1 MGLLVVLAVLL
12 AFAGV
17 VAACI
22 YALRPKRPGSSH
34 GWLAILPLLI
44 LFGWVLE
51 MIIVH

>member
-1 MGLLVVLAVLL
+1 MGLLVVLLVLL
-12 AFAGV
+12 AFVGV

-22 YALRPKRPGSSH
+22 YALRPKRSGSSH

-44 LFGWVLE
+44 IFGWVLE

>member
-1 MGLLVVLAVLL
+1 MGLLVVVFVLL

-22 YALRPKRPGSSH
+22 YALRPKKAGSSH
-34 GWLAILPLLI
+34 GWLAIVPLLI